1 MINGFAKDSKGML
14 KKDDREMQF
23 KTRTA
28 RACNARYEENN
39 DKEHASEN
47 ELKKTRMKWVCN
59 FETDKE
65 KREMVYIRLII
76 SQDHEGKE

>member
-1 MINGFAKDSKGML
+1 MDSQKTQKGIL

-47 ELKKTRMKWVCN
+47 ELEKTRMRWVCN
-59 FETDKE
+59 FKTDKE
-65 KREMVYIRLII
+65 KREMVDIRLII
-76 SQDHEGKE
+76 SRDHEGKE